1 MKMRKSIS
9 TTQLLIIIIIGGI
22 NTYLFLGWFLEL
34 KNRRFLFMTWWSF
47 YINSVLLMVSLFCDL
62 YFYFTKNKQYEKI
75 NYIFRNSYA
84 AVSTTLS
91 FFVTLIFWTL
101 IFQSLNFFNKSYDED
116 KIYRSIYIHLIITIL
131 LIIDLFSS
139 ERDEPKFKYSELNI
153 DYIILGLYMILTL
166 LLIYVYDKPIY
177 PFLKNIHIIPLI
189 GYGIIFIIV
198 MYISYYLYLGLLK
211 LKYKY
216 NIGLEN
222 DNENDFNNLNEEPL
236 IDNKE
241 D

>member
-22 NTYLFLGWFLEL
+22 NTYMFFGWFLEL

-47 YINSVLLMVSLFCDL
+47 YINSVLLMVNLFCDI
-62 YFYFTKNKQYEKI
+62 YFYFTKNKKYEDL
-75 NYIFRNSYA
+75 NYLFRNSYA
-84 AVSTTLS
+84 SVSTTLS
-91 FFVTLIFWTL
+91 IFVTFIFWTL
-101 IFQSLNFFNKSYDED
+101 IFRSLNVFNKSYDED

-131 LIIDLFSS
+131 LILDLFCS
-139 ERDEPKFKYSELNI
+139 ERDEPKFKFSELNI

-177 PFLKNIHIIPLI
+177 PFLKNIHIFTLLC
-189 GYGIIFIIV
+189 YGIIFIIV
-198 MYISYYLYLGLLK
+198 MFISYYLYLGLLI

-222 DNENDFNNLNEEPL
+222 ENENEINNLNDEL
-236 IDNKE
+236 FIDNKE